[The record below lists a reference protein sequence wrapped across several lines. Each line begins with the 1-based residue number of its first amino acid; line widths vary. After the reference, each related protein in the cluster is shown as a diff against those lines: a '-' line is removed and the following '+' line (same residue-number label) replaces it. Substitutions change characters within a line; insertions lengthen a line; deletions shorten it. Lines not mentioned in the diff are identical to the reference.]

1 MRILFAGLTL
11 LALGST
17 AHAQGLVGKTIISNP
32 TMQVCNTEGRCS
44 PIPGSINMY
53 VSEKGQLFDYGSGN
67 QGTVVANGGTVNGVR
82 YTARGNSLI
91 VESAGIVRMTITARG
106 SSCTVSGQSLRAGA
120 TVRVD
125 PGYSCSVVQG
135 RRDR

>member
-1 MRILFAGLTL
+1 MRLFIAALML
-11 LALGST
+11 LPFASS
-17 AHAQGLVGKTIISNP
+17 ANAQGLAGKTIISSP
-32 TMQVCNTEGRCS
+32 TMQVCNSEGRCS

-82 YTARGNSLI
+82 YSARGNSLI

>member
-1 MRILFAGLTL
+1 MRILIAGLTL
-11 LALGST
+11 LALGSG
-17 AHAQGLVGKTIISNP
+17 AHAQGLVGKTIISSP
-32 TMQVCNTEGRCS
+32 TMQVCNSEGRCTAV
-44 PIPGSINMY
+44 PGSINMY

-67 QGTVVANGGTVNGVR
+67 QGTVIANGGTVNGVR
-82 YTARGNSLI
+82 YSARGSSLI